1 LEIIRK
7 HAVLLKEVIQLP
19 ATLESELRLK
29 WADLQQTDG
38 DISEALSELLPA
50 EEDMQ
55 AFKKRLFEV
64 EVHIMSSHAHIE
76 YTDHPLSMLV
86 GGFL

>member
-1 LEIIRK
+1 M
-7 HAVLLKEVIQLP
+7 KEVIALP
-19 ATLESELRLK
+19 EKLESEIRLELTK
-29 WADLQQTDG
+29 LEQKDQ
-38 DISEALSELLPA
+38 DISEALLKLLPS
-50 EEDMQ
+50 DDNMQ